1 MRSLPALV
9 VLALSAISPSAAT
22 ASTPTA
28 IFQAKQ
34 DTTRRDSTAQTLGRV
49 VIKEKATIR
58 SGYTTTR
65 SSFATKT
72 DTPLRDTPQSV
83 SIVNRQL
90 IADQSMQNMA
100 DVVRYI
106 PSISMGQGEGHR
118 DAPTIRG
125 NSSTADFFVDGIRDD
140 AQYYRDVYNLER
152 VEALKGSNAMI
163 FGRGGGGGVINRVT
177 KEAGFARVRSLW
189 LEGGSYDHRRGSLD
203 VGQAVTSKIAA
214 RFNGMYENSGGFRDA
229 ASLERSGVNP
239 TLGLALGANTT
250 ARLGYEYFRDHRNVD
265 RGIPSFQGAPSP
277 APLETFFGNP
287 DISYADARVHSASA
301 TIDHGLA
308 SGLTIHNRT
317 RFTHYDKFYQNVFP
331 GSAVNAAGTQV
342 NLSGYNNAQQRANL
356 FNQTEA
362 TYALGTWGVRHT
374 LLAGVEVGRQ
384 TTDNFRNTGYFGN
397 QATSFTVPFASPMV
411 GVPVTFQQSATDAD
425 NHVVANVSALYAQ
438 DQFTLSRQ
446 WQAIAGVRYERFDLS
461 FHNNRDG
468 ANLGRDDHMVSPRFG
483 LVFKPVESV
492 STYGSYSV
500 SHLPSSGDQ
509 FSSLNATTQTLEP
522 ERFTNYEVGAKWDVS
537 PDLGVT
543 AAVYRLDRSNSSA
556 RDPNDASKTVQTGRQ
571 RTSGYELGV
580 TGNVTSRWQVA
591 GGWATQRATI
601 LSATTSARA
610 GATVPL
616 VPQTMLSLWNRYQFI
631 SRVGGGVGVIHQTR
645 TYAAIDNAV
654 TLPGFTRVDAAA
666 YLGLT
671 NNVHLQLNVENL
683 FDEQYYPTS
692 QGNNNIM
699 PGAPRSVRLG
709 ISTGF

>member
-9 VLALSAISPSAAT
+9 VLVLSVVSPSAAT
-22 ASTPTA
+22 ASAPTA
-28 IFQAKQ
+28 TFQAKQ
-34 DTTRRDSTAQTLGRV
+34 DTTRRDSTAQTLGPV
-49 VIKEKATIR
+49 VIKEKPTKR
-58 SGYTTTR
+58 TGYTTTR

-100 DVVRYI
+100 DVVRYV

-177 KEAGFARVRSLW
+177 KEAGFARVRSVW
-189 LEGGSYDHRRGSLD
+189 LEGGSYDHRRGSIDIDEPL
-203 VGQAVTSKIAA
+203 TSKIAA
-214 RFNGMYENSGGFRDA
+214 RVNGMYENSGGFRDES
-229 ASLERSGVNP
+229 SLERSGINP
-239 TLGLALGANTT
+239 TLGLAIGPHTT
-250 ARLGYEYFRDHRNVD
+250 ARVGYEYFRDHRNVD
-265 RGIPSFQGAPSP
+265 RGIPSFNGAPSP

-287 DISYADARVHSASA
+287 DVSYADARVHSASA
-301 TIDHGLA
+301 TIDHALTSGLA
-308 SGLTIHNRT
+308 VHNRT
-317 RFTHYDKFYQNVFP
+317 RFAHYDKFYQNVFA
-331 GSAVNAAGTQV
+331 GGAVNAAGTQV
-342 NLSGYNNAQQRANL
+342 NLSGYNNAQTRANL

-362 TYALGTWGVRHT
+362 TYVLGTGSVRHT

-384 TTDNFRNTGYFGN
+384 TTDNFRNTGYFAN
-397 QATSFTVPFASPMV
+397 QATSLAVPFASPTV
-411 GVPVTFQQSATDAD
+411 SVPVSFQQSATDAD
-425 NHVVANVSALYAQ
+425 NHVVANVSAVYTQ

-468 ANLGRDDHMVSPRFG
+468 SDLGRDDNMLSPRFG
-483 LVFKPVESV
+483 LVFKPIESI

-537 PDLGVT
+537 PDLGLT

-556 RDPNDASKTVQTGRQ
+556 RDPNNPSKTVQTGRQ
-571 RTSGYELGV
+571 RTSGFELGV

-591 GGWATQRATI
+591 GGWANQRATI

-616 VPQTMLSLWNRYQFI
+616 VPQTMLSLWNRYQFL
-631 SRVGGGVGVIHQTR
+631 SRLGGGVGIIHQTR

-654 TLPGFTRVDAAA
+654 TLPEFTRVDAAA
-666 YLGLT
+666 YLGVT
-671 NNVHLQLNVENL
+671 SNVHLQLNIENL

-699 PGAPRSVRLG
+699 PGAPRSLRLG